1 MDWKVF
7 TGTFMTIFVAELGDK
22 TQLAAIL
29 AVSQTRKPVAVFLGA
44 GLALL
49 AVTLLGVIFGEA
61 LVKVVPEHVLKKV
74 AGGAFVLIGTLVLAD
89 KI

>member
-22 TQLAAIL
+22 TQLAAIM
-29 AVSQTRKPVAVFLGA
+29 AVSQTQKPLAVFLGA
-44 GLALL
+44 GLALVT
-49 AVTLLGVIFGEA
+49 VTLLGVLFGEA
-61 LVKVVPEHVLKKV
+61 VVKIVPEHVLKKV
-74 AGGAFVLIGTLVLAD
+74 AGGAFILIGALVLAD